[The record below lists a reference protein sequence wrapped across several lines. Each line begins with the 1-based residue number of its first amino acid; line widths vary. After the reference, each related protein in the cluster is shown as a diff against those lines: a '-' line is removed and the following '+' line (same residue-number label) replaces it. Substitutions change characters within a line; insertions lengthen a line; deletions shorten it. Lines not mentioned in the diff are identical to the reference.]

1 MIIKIEAVPKLV
13 VEDGVE
19 KVVMG
24 ENNQPVWDKERAL
37 ITTKGGNYR
46 RIVTLTDELAAEV
59 VKGHRYFNAVE
70 KNGKLHITGRVS
82 ARFYTLEG
90 RADGIFTN
98 ETGVAIRP
106 EAEDA
111 VQEFYR
117 AGVKTVMITGDR
129 IDTAFAIAKELHIAS
144 EENECISGEELM
156 EMTDEMLAEKIKKVR
171 VFAHVSPEHKVR
183 IVAACKKNGEITAM
197 TGDGVNDAPSLK
209 AACVGYIRNV

>member
-1 MIIKIEAVPKLV
+1 MIIKIEAAPKLV

-82 ARFYTLEG
+82 ARF
-90 RADGIFTN
+90 
-98 ETGVAIRP
+98 
-106 EAEDA
+106 
-111 VQEFYR
+111 
-117 AGVKTVMITGDR
+117 
-129 IDTAFAIAKELHIAS
+129 
-144 EENECISGEELM
+144 
-156 EMTDEMLAEKIKKVR
+156 
-171 VFAHVSPEHKVR
+171 
-183 IVAACKKNGEITAM
+183 
-197 TGDGVNDAPSLK
+197 
-209 AACVGYIRNV
+209 